1 VTGSISKL
9 LQIEGKNGTWKEIP
23 NKNPKSDQKKIQKL
37 FFAFFSRLE
46 FNQIKN

>member
-23 NKNPKSDQKKIQKL
+23 NKNPKSDQKL